1 MKLQSRSLQVEVIWS
16 PEQKRVVVSGANH
29 SEGIASA
36 AQRKVAAGGCPNAW
50 EETWWLGVL

>member
-1 MKLQSRSLQVEVIWS
+1 MKLQSRSLQEEIIWS
-16 PEQKRVVVSGANH
+16 PEQKRVVVSGPKH

-36 AQRKVAAGGCPNAW
+36 AQRKVAAGGSPNEW